1 MVLTSNLQPVVS
13 LISTLTSICPWPLT
27 YSLLYHLYKHWP
39 ICVLDLWP
47 YIILYHLYW
56 HAPLYDLD
64 LRLYILLYHL
74 HKHWSLFD
82 IDLWPTVCGIININF
97 DIFMSLTSDLTSLC
111 ITYIDMQ
118 LYMTLTS
125 DCTSFISTVIS
136 IYDVDLWLYI
146 FLYQYIKFNRTM
158 ILTCYLTVLSAGT
171 VISILESSRFMAS
184 LASSLVFSIHSRS
197 LGVRRWPFLNTVWK

>member
-1 MVLTSNLQPVVS
+1 MERFSLCIQCNHFAVYVINHIYPWQGHDLNL
-13 LISTLTSICPWPLT
+13 WPT
-27 YSLLYHLYKHWP
+27 YLLYHWYQHWP
-39 ICVLDLWP
+39 LYDLDFWP
-47 YIILYHLYW
+47 YILLYHLYW
-56 HAPLYDLD
+56 HAPLYDL
-64 LRLYILLYHL
+64 
-74 HKHWSLFD
+74 
-82 IDLWPTVCGIININF
+82 DLWPTVCGIININF

-146 FLYQYIKFNRTM
+146 FLYQYIKFNLTM

>member
-1 MVLTSNLQPVVS
+1 MSFTSDHTSFCITYIDMHLYMTLTWDCTSFFIIYIK
-13 LISTLTSICPWPLT
+13 LISIWPRPLIYSLWYHWYQHWPL
-27 YSLLYHLYKHWP
+27 YAL
-39 ICVLDLWP
+39 
-47 YIILYHLYW
+47 
-56 HAPLYDLD
+56 
-64 LRLYILLYHL
+64 
-74 HKHWSLFD
+74 
-82 IDLWPTVCGIININF
+82 DLWPTVCCIININF

-146 FLYQYIKFNRTM
+146 FLYQYIKFNLTM

-171 VISILESSRFMAS
+171 VISILDSSRFMAS